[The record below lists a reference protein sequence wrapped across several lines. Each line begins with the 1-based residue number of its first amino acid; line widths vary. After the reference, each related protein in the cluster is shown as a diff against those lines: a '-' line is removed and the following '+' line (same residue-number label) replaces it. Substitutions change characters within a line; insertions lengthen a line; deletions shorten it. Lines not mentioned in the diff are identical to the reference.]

1 MAVDYGASKSTSAL
15 EEQLRLPTDPEIQVY
30 KEIYF
35 DHDTQENTNDL
46 AEADHDIWEQFF

>member
-46 AEADHDIWEQFF
+46 AEADHDI